1 MSVNED
7 LGDFNYNGLPSLS
20 KAVRS
25 CVRGNYVKSSVN
37 NGGPSLSAPQ
47 GTPPV
52 LLANRYMLTEN
63 VRKGAQATVT
73 QAFDSHL
80 GRMVAV
86 KRVKFGPEDARGQAG
101 FHREV
106 ELLQKLDHR
115 NIVKVIDVDRDHD
128 GHWFL
133 VLDWV
138 PLNLEDVIK
147 RDGPIP
153 WQEYWDRFGESL
165 LEAIAFAHKSKIA
178 HRDVK
183 PKNILVTDDGIA
195 KLADYGIAKLLD
207 NGGSWAPVS
216 GYTFR
221 FDRTPGYT
229 PEKPEVE
236 NALSRDCYAF
246 AAVALSCV
254 TGRTFDSDAD
264 LAVALQEATLPS
276 AVRPI
281 IDRCLS
287 ADAAQRPPLASL
299 LLEQLREASTTAER
313 RDGSILELH
322 LRINDRTRVGL
333 ERRLATD
340 DINVV
345 ERFIAEELGEVC
357 AVVARAEKE
366 GEPAKIELISGAWKF
381 EAMVVG
387 KSQELLHLTQASEI
401 GAGLAAD
408 LREGGIVRTVRT
420 KFTRPDDEQRA
431 GQRLKLLIAEARAL
445 EMRVKEERA
454 ARATQ
459 RVFRVWRGY
468 LRDRADLE
476 AKRKSA
482 IAYIHRTG
490 GMDRVVFT
498 TEIGQTEDLVGQ
510 DRMVDSPAGKVS
522 GRIVSVAFN
531 LVTMEI
537 THGDASRLPSRG
549 ELAINTIAAQRALN
563 HQTQALNAVMFDRAV
578 APNLKA
584 IILDPKS
591 AIPCSPVDDVTPTD
605 PDFDREKIDILKN
618 ALGVQDILA
627 IEGPPGTGKT
637 KLITEIVVQWLR
649 RNPKHRILLSSQTHI
664 ALDNVLERVTQL
676 DPKLDVIRI
685 GRADEP
691 RISVA
696 SKELLLERRVERWIA
711 EVRQAAEQEM
721 NRWATVNGVDR
732 ATVAVGMKVERLL
745 QIRRRQE
752 EAQQAILSLQAEKD
766 GVKAEAE
773 DAAADIDEQEA
784 DEEATQLDSEIGEIQ
799 RALAKLRQKESAL
812 LAEMDVIG
820 GYAAELAKT
829 SDNSEL
835 ADWAEHF
842 LQGSELVQ
850 ACRDR
855 LMLLED
861 WQLRVGRSPDF
872 NAAMLSSAQIIAGTC
887 VGIAGVRGMEDVAYD
902 LCIIDEASKATAT
915 ETLIPM
921 ARSRRWIVVG
931 DPKQLPPFF
940 EELGDE
946 LLDSFDEKEV
956 KQTLLDRFLD
966 QDDGLPV
973 GCRDKLRNQ
982 YRMVKPIGDLVSAC
996 FYDGDLV
1003 SPVVN
1008 HGLKLSPAILKPVMW
1023 YSTHAL
1029 RQFAEKPDGRTFYNP
1044 TEVAI
1049 VRNLLLKLE
1058 FLARAQKKR
1067 IEVAVISGY
1076 TAQVQALSEMVSR
1089 GVAEWPDLEISC
1101 NSVDAFQGR
1110 QADVC
1115 IYSVVRS
1122 NPANRLGFLKEKP
1135 RLNVALSRGKSGLL
1149 IVGDQMFCRS
1159 ARGNNPFRKVLEY
1172 FDAND
1177 QTCEM
1182 ETLS

>member
-1 MSVNED
+1 MSPPP
-7 LGDFNYNGLPSLS
+7 GT
-20 KAVRS
+20 R
-25 CVRGNYVKSSVN
+25 
-37 NGGPSLSAPQ
+37 PQ
-47 GTPPV
+47 

-63 VRKGAQATVT
+63 VRTGAQATVT
-73 QAFDSHL
+73 QAFDSQRGTL
-80 GRMVAV
+80 VAV
-86 KRVKFGPEDARGQAG
+86 KRVKFGPDDARGQAG

-106 ELLQKLDHR
+106 ELLRKLSHR
-115 NIVKVIDVDRDHD
+115 NIVEVIDVDRDD
-128 GHWFL
+128 EGHWFL

-138 PLNLEDVIK
+138 PLNLEDVIN

-153 WQEYWDRFGESL
+153 WQEFWDRFGESL
-165 LEAIAFAHKSKIA
+165 LEAIAFAHKSRIA

-183 PKNILVTDDGIA
+183 PRNILVTDNGTA

-216 GYTFR
+216 GFTFR

-229 PEKPEVE
+229 PEKPEE
-236 NALSRDCYAF
+236 DHALSRDCYAF
-246 AAVALSCV
+246 AAVSLSCV

-264 LAVALQEATLPS
+264 LGVALQEATLPP

-281 IDRCLS
+281 IERCLS
-287 ADAAQRPPLASL
+287 MDAAQRPPLASL
-299 LLEQLREASTTAER
+299 LLEQLRQASTTDER
-313 RDGSILELH
+313 RDGSVLELH
-322 LRINDRTRVGL
+322 LRVNHRTKTSL
-333 ERRLATD
+333 ERRLETD

-345 ERFIAEELGEVC
+345 ERFIAEELGEAC
-357 AVVARAEKE
+357 AIVSRAEKD
-366 GEPAKIELISGAWKF
+366 GEPARIDLISGAWKF

-387 KSQELLHLTQASEI
+387 KHQELLHLTQASEI

-408 LREGGIVRTVRT
+408 LREGGVIRTVRA
-420 KFTRPDDEQRA
+420 KFTRPNEEQRA
-431 GQRLKLLIAEARAL
+431 GQQLKLLIAEARAL
-445 EMRVKEERA
+445 EMRLKEERA

-459 RVFRVWRGY
+459 RIFRVWRGY

-482 IAYIHRTG
+482 IGYIRRAG
-490 GMDRVVFT
+490 GLDRVVFT
-498 TEIGQTEDLVGQ
+498 TEIGQSEEIVGQ

-522 GRIVSVAFN
+522 GRIVAVAFN
-531 LVTMEI
+531 IVTMEV

-563 HQTQALNAVMFDRAV
+563 HQTLALNAVMYGRAV
-578 APNLKA
+578 AQDLKQ
-584 IILDPKS
+584 IILNPLS
-591 AIPCSPVDDVTPTD
+591 AIPCVPVDDVTPTD
-605 PDFDREKIDILKN
+605 PDFDGEKISILKN
-618 ALGVQDILA
+618 ALGVQDMLA

-649 RNPKHRILLSSQTHI
+649 RNPKHRILLTSQTHI

-676 DPKLDVIRI
+676 DPQLDVIRI
-685 GRADEP
+685 GRPDEP
-691 RISVA
+691 RISAA
-696 SKELLLERRVERWIA
+696 SKELLLERRVEKWIT

-721 NRWATVNGVDR
+721 NRWATANGVDR
-732 ATVAVGMKVERLL
+732 ATVAIGMKVERLL

-752 EAQQAILSLQAEKD
+752 EAQQAIAVLQAEKSD
-766 GVKAEAE
+766 VKAETGDEAV
-773 DAAADIDEQEA
+773 DIDEQEA
-784 DEEATQLDSEIGEIQ
+784 DEEATQLDGEIGELQ
-799 RALAKLRQKESAL
+799 RALSKLQQNEIAL
-812 LAEMDVIG
+812 LAEMDVMG

-829 SDNSEL
+829 SDNREL
-835 ADWAEHF
+835 ADWAVHF
-842 LQGSELVQ
+842 LKGSEIIQ

-855 LMLLED
+855 LTLLED

-872 NAAMLSSAQIIAGTC
+872 NAAMLSAAQIIAGTC
-887 VGIAGVRGMEDVAYD
+887 VGIASVKGMEDVAYD

-921 ARSRRWIVVG
+921 ARSRRWILVG

-940 EELGDE
+940 EEFGDD
-946 LLDSFDEKEV
+946 LLDSFDEREV

-966 QDDGLPV
+966 PDDGLPD

-982 YRMVKPIGDLVSAC
+982 YRMVKPIGDLVSEC

-1003 SPVVN
+1003 SPVTS
-1008 HGLKLSPAILKPVMW
+1008 HGLKLAPAIPKPVMW

-1029 RQFAEKPDGRTFYNP
+1029 RQFAEKREGQTFHNP
-1044 TEVAI
+1044 TEISV

-1058 FLARAQKKR
+1058 FLAKAQKKH

-1076 TAQVQALSEMVSR
+1076 TAQVQALSEMVSQ
-1089 GVAEWPDLEISC
+1089 GVAEWPDLDIAC

-1135 RLNVALSRGKSGLL
+1135 RLNVALSRGKSALL
-1149 IVGDQMFCRS
+1149 IVGDQLFCRS
-1159 ARGNNPFRKVLEY
+1159 ARGNNPFRKVLDY

-1177 QTCEM
+1177 KTCEM
-1182 ETLS
+1182 EILS